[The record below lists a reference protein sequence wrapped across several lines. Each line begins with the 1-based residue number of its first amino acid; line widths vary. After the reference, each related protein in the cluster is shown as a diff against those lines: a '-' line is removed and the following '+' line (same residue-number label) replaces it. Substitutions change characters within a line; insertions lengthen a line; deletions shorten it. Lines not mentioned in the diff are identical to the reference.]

1 VLKSKGL
8 GTRGLLVNHFGDSF
22 GMLCKPLK
30 ISGRT
35 LWPAATSVT
44 VTFFSYS
51 FYTPKPGVALIC
63 GECYDDGEGEICK
76 IEPEDWDTA
85 SFGEECRRQ
94 RF

>member
-1 VLKSKGL
+1 VLKSKGS

-22 GMLCKPLK
+22 GMLRKPLK

-51 FYTPKPGVALIC
+51 FYTPISTRAFYERC
-63 GECYDDGEGEICK
+63 
-76 IEPEDWDTA
+76 
-85 SFGEECRRQ
+85 SFAWRTTLN
-94 RF
+94 